1 MKHILRRAKMILGA
15 LAIGAAMLL
24 SVGQAVAVDKLH
36 TRDGKVLEGTVVR
49 EMEGFVWF
57 KYTVAGIE
65 QTRMFTPEEFTKLE
79 RDTVAAPAAPA
90 APATGANPGTA
101 GAPRVWRPGTPRA
114 AVITM
119 GNGRDDKEG
128 DMVGMY
134 MTKHALEQMLPMLEE
149 ELGSDGTGVVVLRF
163 SSGGGA
169 LLEIQRMSDVIH
181 EQYKK
186 KFRTVAWIDSAISAA
201 AMTAHCLEE
210 IYFTP
215 QGNYGACTGWFG
227 NLTAVSGRGL
237 EEVLFMMEK
246 ISARGNYH
254 PLLMRAMQIQVPLSA
269 TRQPNGEFSFFA
281 DTTSGDIIVNRDREV
296 LTLNAQSAL
305 DIGFSRG
312 TASTIQELQR
322 LMGYTELDWVG
333 ESVPG
338 VLWPV
343 SKAEKWNIAY
353 RRQVNRDENSFRE
366 YVAQYQLNIQAAT
379 QQQTR
384 QARGQFVNRARQALD
399 KIRNM
404 VRNNPN
410 FILFNL
416 NMETEEEYREW
427 LEAEEKRLRDL
438 MR

>member
-1 MKHILRRAKMILGA
+1 MKHLLRRTKTLFVA
-15 LAIGAAMLL
+15 LAIGAAMFL
-24 SVGQAVAVDKLH
+24 SIGQAIAIDKLH

-65 QTRMFTPEEFTKLE
+65 QTKMFTPEEFTKLE
-79 RDTVAAPAAPA
+79 RDAAAPAVSDAPVAAP
-90 APATGANPGTA
+90 GANPGA
-101 GAPRVWRPGTPRA
+101 AAPKAWQPGTPRA

-149 ELGSDGTGVVVLRF
+149 ELGTDGTGVVVLRF

-169 LLEIQRMSDVIH
+169 LLEIQRLSDVIQ
-181 EQYKK
+181 EQYKR

-237 EEVLFMMEK
+237 EEVLFMMER

-281 DTTSGDIIVNRDREV
+281 DTTSGEIVVNRDREI

-322 LMGYTELDWVG
+322 LMGYNELQWVG

-366 YVAQYQLNIQAAT
+366 YVAQYNLNIQAAA

-427 LEAEEKRLRDL
+427 LEAEEKRLRDM